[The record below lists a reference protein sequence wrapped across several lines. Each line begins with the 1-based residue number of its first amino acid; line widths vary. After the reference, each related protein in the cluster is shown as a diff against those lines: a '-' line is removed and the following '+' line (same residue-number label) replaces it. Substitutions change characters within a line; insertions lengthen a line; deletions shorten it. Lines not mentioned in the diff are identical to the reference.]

1 MNATLENKVM
11 LKWNQE
17 AIFLDPGEKVDVID
31 FLPPDRIVIG
41 KGLFRGIIGQD
52 NAIPEE

>member
-11 LKWNQE
+11 LKWGNE
-17 AIFLDPGEKVDVID
+17 AIFLNPGDNVEIIG
-31 FLPPDRIVIG
+31 FLPPDRIIIG

-52 NAIPEE
+52 EAIPEE